1 MFATH
6 RIRAVNRSV
15 EMRMVD
21 VFDVTA
27 LQREVERRTKG
38 AGLRVYFEDGLKQP
52 YIGSG
57 GMHLPMLHVPF
68 DMDDFKVIR
77 MLYIH
82 ELGHFFN
89 KEAMDFRKAHPIDI
103 KSNLGGVWNLLEDEL
118 DEKLSAEAYRGDAK
132 ALGEGHVIFLGRQL
146 QWIKDNIIATGKK
159 LKDDDIKRMAMY
171 ILAKETR
178 EWDEF
183 APPLCLQL
191 RRTLPP
197 EVATLTDTLVSE
209 GWDDDIRKL
218 RTAMDVV
225 ELAKRLHKRLWPEE
239 PDAQEQLDK
248 AAKDKADSE
257 KGKAEAKAKSEDGD
271 KDGDDGESDSSGE
284 LKGKETE
291 GERAKVALIPWSK
304 LCHSDHSSELLNSK
318 QASFIDW
325 TGKPAGRYPFKP
337 ATSDQFIEIQI
348 YNRRGKL

>member
-1 MFATH
+1 
-6 RIRAVNRSV
+6 
-15 EMRMVD
+15 MRMVD

-27 LQREVERRTKG
+27 LQREIERRTKG

-52 YIGSG
+52 YIGNG

-89 KEAMDFRKAHPIDI
+89 KEAMDWRRTYPIDI
-103 KSNLGGVWNLLEDEL
+103 QSNLGGVWNLLEDEL
-118 DEKLSAEAYRGDAK
+118 DEKLSAWAYRGDAK

-146 QWIKDNIIATGKK
+146 EWIKDNIIAKGKK
-159 LKDDDIKRMAMY
+159 LSDDDTKRMAMY

-178 EWDEF
+178 DWDEF
-183 APPLCLQL
+183 APPLCIQI

-197 EVATLTDTLVSE
+197 EVATLADTLVSE
-209 GWDDDIRKL
+209 GWDNEIRKL
-218 RTAMDVV
+218 RTASDVI

-239 PDAQEQLDK
+239 PDAQEQMDQAK
-248 AAKDKADSE
+248 KDKEERDKE
-257 KGKAEAKAKSEDGD
+257 KQKGKDGDAEDGESEEGEEKECDSGGELKDAEAK
-271 KDGDDGESDSSGE
+271 
-284 LKGKETE
+284 E
-291 GERAKVALIPWSK
+291 GEKSKVALIPWSK
-304 LCHSDHSSELLNSK
+304 LCHSDHSDELLNSK

-325 TGKPAGRYPFKP
+325 TGKPASYRAFKP
-337 ATSDQFIEIQI
+337 ATMDQFMEITI
-348 YNRRGKL
+348 YTNKRGKP